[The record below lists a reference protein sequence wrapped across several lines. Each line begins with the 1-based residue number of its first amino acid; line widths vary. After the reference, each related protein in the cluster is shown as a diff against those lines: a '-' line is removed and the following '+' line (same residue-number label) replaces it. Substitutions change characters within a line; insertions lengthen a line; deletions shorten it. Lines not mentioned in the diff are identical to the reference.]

1 MGDEEYRP
9 AEYRDGQQDFCCGW
23 RFYALVCGLF
33 AQKPSEYLLPQR
45 ALRPPSLLFEHGCE
59 QLAEESA
66 AVVPKA

>member
-1 MGDEEYRP
+1 
-9 AEYRDGQQDFCCGW
+9 
-23 RFYALVCGLF
+23 VCGLF